1 MTSIQPITEEQQA
14 LVRNRS
20 HELIRLAAGDL
31 GKKVPEIEIKFDLS
45 GRSAGMYCSQRRERW
60 IRYNPYIF
68 AKYFDENFNNT
79 VPHEVAHYL
88 TDVVTGRKRVAPHG
102 QEWQTMMQLLGCEPE
117 TTHKFDL
124 DGVPV
129 KRQRRHL
136 YRCGC
141 QDHQLSSTRHNR
153 VQRQKKHNYF
163 CRNCGEA
170 LSFVKESGNSS

>member
-1 MTSIQPITEEQQA
+1 MTSIQPISKDQQT
-14 LVRNRS
+14 LVLSRS
-20 HELIRLAAGDL
+20 HELIQLAAYEL
-31 GKKVPEIEIKFDLS
+31 GKKIREIEIKFDLS
-45 GRSAGMYCSQRRERW
+45 GRSAGMYCSHRRKRW

-68 AKYFDENFNNT
+68 AKYFDENLENT

-88 TDVVTGRKRVAPHG
+88 TDVVTGRKRIAPHG
-102 QEWQTMMQLLGCEPE
+102 QEWQAMMQLLGCEPE

-124 DGVPV
+124 EGVPV

-163 CRNCGEA
+163 CRKCGEA
-170 LSFVKESGNSS
+170 LALVEENKVS